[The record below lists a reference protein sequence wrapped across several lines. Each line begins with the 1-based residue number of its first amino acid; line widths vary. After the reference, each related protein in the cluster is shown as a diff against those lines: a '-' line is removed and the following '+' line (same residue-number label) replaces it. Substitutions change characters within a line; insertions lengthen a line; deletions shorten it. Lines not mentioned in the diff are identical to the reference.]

1 MFRALLLFPNGA
13 KQPRVTME
21 APLSVTLLEG
31 NGNGNGNAHGN
42 GISTKYPP
50 VELAI
55 RPEGVF
61 TTAVG
66 HRGKRTL
73 ASWHVTAPQEV
84 VEHMLELVG
93 VGGEGTVNGHGN
105 LEGGGEE
112 AI

>member
-1 MFRALLLFPNGA
+1 M
-13 KQPRVTME
+13 
-21 APLSVTLLEG
+21 
-31 NGNGNGNAHGN
+31 
-42 GISTKYPP
+42 YPP

-93 VGGEGTVNGHGN
+93 VKGGGTVNGQ
-105 LEGGGEE
+105 EGEE
-112 AI
+112 ARMSQL

>member
-1 MFRALLLFPNGA
+1 MFRALLLFPAGA
-13 KQPRVTME
+13 PQPTVME
-21 APLSVTLLEG
+21 APLSVTLVAG
-31 NGNGNGNAHGN
+31 NGPSN
-42 GISTKYPP
+42 TYPP

-73 ASWHVTAPQEV
+73 AIWHVTAPLEV

-93 VGGEGTVNGHGN
+93 SASAEEWADGEM
-105 LEGGGEE
+105 LKSQL
-112 AI
+112 

>member
-1 MFRALLLFPNGA
+1 
-13 KQPRVTME
+13 ME
-21 APLSVTLLEG
+21 APLSVITLVEG
-31 NGNGNGNAHGN
+31 NGTSSMH
-42 GISTKYPP
+42 PP

-93 VGGEGTVNGHGN
+93 VKGKGTMNGQGGAYFFLDGW
-105 LEGGGEE
+105 
-112 AI
+112 

>member
-1 MFRALLLFPNGA
+1 MFRALLLFQGGPKQA
-13 KQPRVTME
+13 KVTME
-21 APLSVTLLEG
+21 APLSVTLVEG
-31 NGNGNGNAHGN
+31 NGITN
-42 GISTKYPP
+42 KYPP

-93 VGGEGTVNGHGN
+93 VKDRSEARPGEAR
-105 LEGGGEE
+105 L
-112 AI
+112 

>member
-1 MFRALLLFPNGA
+1 MFRALLLFPSGA
-13 KQPRVTME
+13 KQPHVTLE
-21 APLSVTLLEG
+21 APLSVTLVE
-31 NGNGNGNAHGN
+31 ADRN
-42 GISTKYPP
+42 GISAKYTP

-73 ASWHVTAPQEV
+73 ASWHVTSPHEV

-93 VGGEGTVNGHGN
+93 VNGGGTMNGHR
-105 LEGGGEE
+105 EGEE
-112 AI
+112 AHKSQL